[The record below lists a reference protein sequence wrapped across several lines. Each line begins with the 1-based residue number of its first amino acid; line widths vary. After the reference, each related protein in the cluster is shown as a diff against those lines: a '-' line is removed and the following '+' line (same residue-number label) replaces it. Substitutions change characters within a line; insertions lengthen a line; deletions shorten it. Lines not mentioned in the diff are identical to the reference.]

1 LASVEP
7 FARWHSTESL
17 KTSKLAATTADFN
30 QAMEIWDDHLGK
42 IKSSSQLNSIYNKW
56 PMTKLEVIAKS
67 VFTAYRLRQQNEDAD
82 LLTPGVGKME
92 VDSSRMSF
100 NKKGQEDFKGTTLPT
115 EIPLRRIDNLP
126 CEKCAQDG
134 SNCDPSLSCKLCE
147 MAGENCLRYYAISE
161 SERR

>member
-1 LASVEP
+1 
-7 FARWHSTESL
+7 
-17 KTSKLAATTADFN
+17 LAATTADFN

-115 EIPLRRIDNLP
+115 EMPLRRIDHLP

-134 SNCDPSLSCKLCE
+134 SDCDPSLSCKLCE